1 MAQDVTGRQ
10 KGPQN
15 ACVSRVHSGSVR
27 GIVPGVFHTPS
38 HSALTTTAN
47 AVCPTPYS
55 FTKLKEVKTFI
66 HVLLERRGAAQV

>member
-1 MAQDVTGRQ
+1 MPTLAL
-10 KGPQN
+10 N
-15 ACVSRVHSGSVR
+15 SGSVP

-47 AVCPTPYS
+47 AVRPTPYS

-66 HVLLERRGAAQV
+66 HVLLERRGAVRV